1 MTVTPQD
8 RAAVAELL
16 GRPPAGEF
24 EVVVRHGDG
33 TPLVIRNA
41 PLLDDGTPMPTRFWL
56 VGEPERRWVGR
67 LEGTGGVNQA
77 EAEIDV
83 DDLAAAHRRYAA
95 ERDQALPAGHRG
107 PVPTGGV
114 GGTRVGVKCLHAHYA
129 WFLAGGDDP
138 VGAWVA
144 RRLASQGLQPD
155 LADPEAAP
163 PPTTARTVA
172 SVDCGTNSTRLLVA
186 RQGADGSLVQLARHM
201 RITRLGQ
208 DVDRTGRLAADA
220 IARTVSVLA
229 DYRAVLTDLG
239 ATAVRATATSAARDA
254 ANRDDFFGPAAD
266 ALGAPLELL
275 SGDEEGRLSF
285 GGATADVAPEPGG
298 VLVFDIGGGS
308 TELIWGSLEAAGAPV
323 LHAVES
329 LDVGCVRM
337 TERFLPSDPPSL
349 AELEVAAATLDELV
363 GDALVRMGVQ
373 GVRRYIGLAGTMSAL
388 AAIDQGLAE
397 YDRDRIHH
405 HVLERTAVDA
415 ISGRLAGMT
424 REARAAVVGLEA
436 GRVDVIVGGC
446 LVLQAILRA
455 TGADAVMHSEAD
467 ILDGLAASLL

>member
-1 MTVTPQD
+1 MTASPED
-8 RAAVAELL
+8 LAAVAELL
-16 GRPPAGEF
+16 GRPPASEF

-77 EAEIDV
+77 EAEIDPEL
-83 DDLAAAHRRYAA
+83 LAAAHRRYAL
-95 ERDQALPAGHRG
+95 ERDRALPVGHGG
-107 PVPTGGV
+107 PAPTGGV

-129 WFLAGGDDP
+129 WFLTGGDDP

-144 RRLASQGLQPD
+144 QRLAEQGLQPD
-155 LADPEAAP
+155 LAGSASPLPAGP
-163 PPTTARTVA
+163 TVA

-186 RQGADGSLVQLARHM
+186 QQGADGALVQLARHM

-208 DVDRTGRLAADA
+208 DVDRTGRLAPEA

-254 ANRDDFFGPAAD
+254 ANRDDFFGPAAE

-285 GGATADVAPEPGG
+285 GGATADVVAEPGG

-308 TELIWGSLEAAGAPV
+308 TELIWGSLEESGAPV
-323 LHAVES
+323 VHAVES

-337 TERFLPSDPPSL
+337 TERFLPGDPPSA
-349 AELEVAAATLDELV
+349 AELDAAAASLDDLV
-363 GDALVRMGVQ
+363 GGALGRMGVQ

-388 AAIDQGLAE
+388 ASMDQNLVT
-397 YDRDRIHH
+397 YDRSRIHH
-405 HVLERTAVDA
+405 HVLGRASIDA
-415 ISGRLAGMT
+415 ITARLAGMT
-424 REARAAVVGLEA
+424 REARSAVVGLEA

-455 TGADAVMHSEAD
+455 TGATAVMHSEAD